1 MTDLDYSLP
10 EMMVIQAAREI
21 AGSGK
26 AFVGMGLP
34 MLATAVTKLHHD
46 RDLYY
51 NTEVGV
57 ADWDPAFAEVDRAPS
72 GVADPILDRGAGFVG
87 DMVDALGG
95 WLMGGKLDV
104 AVLTGAEIDR
114 FGNINTLLM
123 GDPKNPSTRL
133 PGTGGNT
140 DAACLAPRVIVLMS
154 QEPRRFVER
163 VSFITSP
170 GYIDGPGA
178 RRRAGLDP
186 QGPNVVVSTMGV
198 FGFDTPDGGE
208 SGSCELTL
216 LKTFPGFSADII
228 QSLVPWEL
236 RLAEPVEECPPP
248 TETELSL
255 VRSLDPGPIYL
266 REGRY

>member
-1 MTDLDYSLP
+1 MTELDYSLP

-21 AGSGK
+21 AGAGK

-34 MLATAVTKLHHD
+34 MLATALTKLHHD
-46 RDLYY
+46 PDLYY

-57 ADWDPAFAEVDRAPS
+57 ADWDPPMDEVDRAPS

-104 AVLTGAEIDR
+104 AILTGAEIDR
-114 FGNINTLLM
+114 FGNLNTLLI
-123 GDPKNPSTRL
+123 GDPANPSTRL

-140 DAACLAPRVIVLMS
+140 DAACLAPRVVVLMS

-178 RRRAGLDP
+178 RRAAGLEA
-186 QGPNVVVSTMGV
+186 QGPNLVVSTMGV
-198 FGFDTPDGGE
+198 FGYDTVDGGE
-208 SGSCELTL
+208 TGSCELVL
-216 LKTFPGFSADII
+216 LKHFPGFSPEVI
-228 QSLVPWEL
+228 QALVPWEL
-236 RLAEPVEECPPP
+236 RVSDRCEECQPPSA
-248 TETELSL
+248 EEVAL
-255 VRSLDPGPIYL
+255 VRRLDPGPIYL

>member
-1 MTDLDYSLP
+1 MSDLDYSLP

-21 AGSGK
+21 AGAGK

-34 MLATAVTKLHHD
+34 MLATAITKLHHD
-46 RDLYY
+46 PSLYY

-57 ADWDPAFAEVDRAPS
+57 ADWDPFPLEVDRAPS

-123 GDPKNPSTRL
+123 GDPANPVTRL

-198 FGFDTPDGGE
+198 FGFDTPDGGTT
-208 SGSCELTL
+208 GTCEMVLT
-216 LKTFPGFSADII
+216 KTLPGFTADVIKGM
-228 QSLVPWEL
+228 VPWPL
-236 RLAEPVEECPPP
+236 RVSGRCSACEPP
-248 TETELSL
+248 TERELEL

-266 REGRY
+266 RDGRY

>member
-1 MTDLDYSLP
+1 MTDQDYSLA

-21 AGSGK
+21 AGSGR

-34 MLATAVTKLHHD
+34 MLAAAITKLHLD
-46 RDLYY
+46 PAIYY
-51 NTEVGV
+51 STEVGV
-57 ADWDPAFAEVDRAPS
+57 ADWDPSFEEVDRAPS
-72 GVADPILDRGAGFVG
+72 GVADPILDRGAAYVG

-95 WLMGGKLDV
+95 WLMGGRLDV
-104 AVLTGAEIDR
+104 AILTGAEIDR
-114 FGNINTLLM
+114 FGNINTLLI
-123 GDPKNPSTRL
+123 GDPDRPETRL

-186 QGPNVVVSTMGV
+186 QGPNVVISTMGV

-208 SGSCELTL
+208 SGSCEMVL
-216 LKTFPGFSADII
+216 LKTFPGFSPDVIEALI
-228 QSLVPWEL
+228 PWPL
-236 RLAEPVEECPPP
+236 RVNPECSDCDPP
-248 TETELSL
+248 TATEIAL
-255 VRSLDPGPIYL
+255 VRKLDPGTIYL